1 MLRLL
6 HAGDLHLE
14 SPLSAFPPRIAA
26 ARRERQYAA
35 LEALLGAGVARGA
48 QLILLAGDCFDTP
61 TPHADA
67 VARFYDILG
76 ALPVPVV
83 IAPGNHDHY
92 SLQGVWTSTARP
104 SNVMVFETPT
114 LSYFDFPAL
123 GATVCGF
130 AYTKETADGPDIA
143 QPAGLPAGRACI
155 LLAHSDI
162 TSPLSPYAPIS
173 AGQLERSG
181 YLYAALGH
189 IHKPM
194 PAKKYGQT
202 LAAYSGFF
210 AGRGFDELGR
220 GQARLVDIDGED
232 VRESVIETEA
242 DTFERRVLD
251 CTGAQSGAEVR
262 GMLASYLCELS
273 LPHETALRLVL
284 EGDVGL
290 DCRIDT
296 GALSFLGEELALFE
310 VIDRTLP
317 LYDAAYLA
325 KAPTLQGAFYRALL
339 PKLNHEDA
347 EVRETAAQALRL
359 GLSALAGREVQL

>member
-14 SPLSAFPPRIAA
+14 SPFTAFSPRAA
-26 ARRERQYAA
+26 AVRRERRYAA
-35 LEALLGAGVARGA
+35 LEALLAAGVARGA
-48 QLILLAGDCFDTP
+48 QLVLLAGDCFDTP
-61 TPHADA
+61 TPQADA
-67 VARFYDILG
+67 VRRFYDILG

-83 IAPGNHDHY
+83 IAPGNHDYY
-92 SLQGVWTSTARP
+92 SVQGVWTSAARP
-104 SNVMVFETPT
+104 SNVLVFETPV
-114 LSYFDFPAL
+114 LSFFDFPAL
-123 GATVCGF
+123 SATVCGF
-130 AYTKETADGPDIA
+130 AYVKENADGPDIT
-143 QPAGLPAGRACI
+143 PPTGVRAGRTCV

-173 AGQLERSG
+173 VGQLERAG
-181 YLYAALGH
+181 YTYAALGH

-194 PAKKYGQT
+194 PAKQCGKT

-220 GQARLVDIDGED
+220 GQARFVEIDGET

-242 DTFERRVLD
+242 DTFERHVLD
-251 CTGAQSGAEVR
+251 CTGAQSGTEVR
-262 GMLASYLCELS
+262 ALITAYLEEQA
-273 LPHETALRLVL
+273 PAPETALRLVL

-290 DCRIDT
+290 DCHVDT
-296 GALSFLGEELALFE
+296 GALAFLGEGLSLFE
-310 VIDRTLP
+310 VVDRTLP

-325 KAPTLQGAFYRALL
+325 KAPTIQGAYYRALL
-339 PKLNHEDA
+339 PKLNHADA
-347 EVRETAAQALRL
+347 EVRELAAQALRL